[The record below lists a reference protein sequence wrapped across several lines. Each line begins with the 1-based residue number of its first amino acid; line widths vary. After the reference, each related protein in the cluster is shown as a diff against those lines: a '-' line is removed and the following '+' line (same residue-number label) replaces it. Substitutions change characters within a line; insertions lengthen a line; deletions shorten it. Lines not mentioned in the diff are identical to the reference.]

1 MSDDTEEQLAAFL
14 DGAMDDEAAAAFEA
28 RLAADPALAAKAEL
42 WLANDRRIAAAFA
55 PLAEAPIS
63 PELLARMGL
72 TSERAAAVRTPGAA
86 NDNPPWWRR
95 YNVPLGAAVA
105 ASLVAALVLPRDA
118 SEPTR
123 DLSFALETGR
133 SLEAVR
139 LADGSTVTPT
149 LTVKA
154 ADGRWCREY
163 RQGAAIGLACRDD
176 GSWKVEATGSGTGP
190 ADGGE
195 IGVASGADS
204 APLAPAFAR
213 IGASDPLGNR
223 EEDDLITRGWQAR

>member
-1 MSDDTEEQLAAFL
+1 MTDDTQEQLAAFL
-14 DGAMDDEAAAAFEA
+14 DGAMDEEAAAAFEA
-28 RLAADPALAAKAEL
+28 RLSADPQLAARAEL

-55 PLAEAPIS
+55 PLAQDPIAP
-63 PELLARMGL
+63 EMLARMGL
-72 TSERAAAVRTPGAA
+72 TQEDAAEGRAPIAA

-95 YNVPLGAAVA
+95 YALPLGGAVA
-105 ASLVAALVLPRDA
+105 ASLVAVLFLPRGGG
-118 SEPTR
+118 EPQR

-163 RQGAAIGLACRDD
+163 RQQSAVGLACRD
-176 GSWKVEATGSGTGP
+176 GGNWKVEGTGAGAGP
-190 ADGGE
+190 ANGSE

-204 APLAPAFAR
+204 ASLADAFAR
-213 IGASDPLGNR
+213 IGASDPLGNK
-223 EEDDLITRGWQAR
+223 EESDLIAGGWQER